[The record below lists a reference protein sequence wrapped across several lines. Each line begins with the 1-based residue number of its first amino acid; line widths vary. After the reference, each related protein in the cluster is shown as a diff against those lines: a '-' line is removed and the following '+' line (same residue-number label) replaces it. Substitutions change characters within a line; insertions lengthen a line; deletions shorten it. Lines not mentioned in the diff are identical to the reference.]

1 MIASAFELV
10 DRTNRVVRGEGL
22 RGKWPLDFFG
32 FTLCPDIC
40 PTTLTN
46 ITAAL
51 EDLGAAVDTLQ
62 PPLITVA
69 PERDTPAVL
78 KDHLVPF
85 DPRIRT

>member
-1 MIASAFELV
+1 VAARL
-10 DRTNRVVRGEGL
+10 L
-22 RGKWPLDFFG
+22 RLHALPGHL
-32 FTLCPDIC
+32 DIC